1 MKLCL
6 KYRLLAFC
14 CLIVA
19 FKGYGQVEFSGLAG
33 SAFSYS
39 FLGYHPDS
47 VGNAPVKSGL
57 NGGYAFTL
65 EASLPMQYGFRLK
78 AGVRMMHKNYG
89 FEQAYNLSGST
100 FKNYWMLHG
109 FSLETPV
116 HLTYLA
122 VDKRFQITVG
132 TGMAVVKDWM
142 KPGYSSI
149 SSSGTGASGSFTS
162 SFSNNII
169 TSRFQ
174 PEKNSVSIAG
184 EFIAEI
190 AHSTFPRLN
199 LVFLWHQDLLK
210 QFGRLTYENQ
220 YNPVAIVNQQGNLDS
235 EGSFRIERPGYI
247 MVQLK
252 YTFAGK
258 PKEKE
263 TDGEITD
270 IEEDGN
276 E

>member
-6 KYRLLAFC
+6 KYKLAAFC

-19 FKGYGQVEFSGLAG
+19 FKSFGQVEFSGLAG

-39 FLGYHPDS
+39 FLSYHPDS

-57 NGGYAFTL
+57 NGGFAFTL
-65 EASLPMQYGFRLK
+65 EASLPMQHGFRLK

-100 FKNYWMLHG
+100 FINDWMLHG

-116 HLTYLA
+116 YLTNQI

-142 KPGYSSI
+142 NPGYSSI
-149 SSSGTGASGSFTS
+149 SSSGAGPGGSFTS
-162 SFSNNII
+162 SFSNNVI

-174 PEKNSVSIAG
+174 PAKNSVSIAG

-190 AHSTFPRLN
+190 THSAFPRLN

-210 QFGRLTYENQ
+210 RFGSLTYENQ
-220 YNPVAIVNQQGNLDS
+220 YNPVAGVNQQGNLDS
-235 EGSFRIERPGYI
+235 KGSFEIERPGYF

-263 TDGEITD
+263 ADEKITD
-270 IEEDGN
+270 FEDDGSN
-276 E
+276 